1 MKKFS
6 KTEVEKKIKDF
17 FGDIEDKTPKEVKKI
32 KKLAMSQNISLKELK
47 KKFCKKCFSPLGN
60 SKVRIRNEIKSVKC
74 KNCGQIN
81 RWKIKKNI

>member
-17 FGDIEDKTPKEVKKI
+17 FENIEDKTPKEVKKI
-32 KKLAMSQNISLKELK
+32 KKLAMSQNISLKDFR

-60 SKVRIRNEIKSVKC
+60 SKIRVKEGIKSIEC

-81 RWKIKKNI
+81 RWKMKN